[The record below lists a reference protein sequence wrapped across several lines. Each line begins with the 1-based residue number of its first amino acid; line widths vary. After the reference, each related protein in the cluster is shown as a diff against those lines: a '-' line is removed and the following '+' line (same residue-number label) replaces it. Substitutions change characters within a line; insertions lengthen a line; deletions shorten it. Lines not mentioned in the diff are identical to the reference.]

1 MTKNILSSLIFCVIF
16 TSCSLTDGVL
26 LKINPKTTKTPE
38 NEAIMEG
45 TPEASITSQTGDF
58 SQNAIQSQLPA
69 GANPLFQKIEKKYV
83 AQSGTPLEMKNFLH
97 TSAACNWLGV
107 AGQVF
112 NMEGKPQI
120 GYVVQIGG
128 NLGGKDILMLAM
140 TGGNTS
146 VGVGGYEIKLADKPI
161 ESFHSLWMQ
170 LYDLEGKTLSGKVFF
185 DTYNDCEKNL
195 IIINL
200 TEVYIAYLFDEF
212 LPAIYKK

>member
-1 MTKNILSSLIFCVIF
+1 MTKNILSSLIFCVILV
-16 TSCSLTDGVL
+16 SCSFADNGL
-26 LKINPKTTKTPE
+26 LQINPKETKTPE
-38 NEAIMEG
+38 NSEILRS
-45 TPEASITSQTGDF
+45 TPGNNEFSQT
-58 SQNAIQSQLPA
+58 SELAENAIQNQLPP
-69 GANPLFQKIEKKYV
+69 GANTLFQKIEKKYV

-97 TSAACNWLGV
+97 TSAGCNWLGV

-128 NLGGKDILMLAM
+128 NLGGKDVLILAM
-140 TGGNTS
+140 TGGNTA

-161 ESFHSLWMQ
+161 TSYHTLWMQ
-170 LYDLEGKTLSGKVFF
+170 LYDLEGKTLSGRVYFNTF
-185 DTYNDCEKNL
+185 NDCEKNL

-212 LPAIYKK
+212 LPAIFKK